1 MVRIDTWERIVHIHA
16 RTSRRGM
23 KGVVLTGGHGTRLRP
38 LTHTGPK
45 QLLPL
50 ANKPNVLYCIEDL
63 RDAGIKDIGIVLGDI
78 MPEKVREFLG
88 DGSRY
93 GVRFT
98 YLVQGA
104 PKGIAHAIGCAQE
117 FVKDDAFCVYLGD
130 NVLTGGIAHMVED
143 FMQDRPDAGIALCKV
158 PHPERFGVAELD
170 GHGNVLSLVE
180 KPKVPK
186 SDLALVGIYLLR
198 PSIFPIIADLKPSW
212 RNELEITDALDSL
225 RTSGKRVK
233 AYLVKGW
240 WKDTGRP
247 EDILEANH
255 LLLETIEA
263 RNEGTVE
270 EGAQVAG
277 RVRIERGAVVKK
289 GSVVRGPAV
298 IGRDCVIGPDTY
310 VGPYTSIGDG
320 SRLVGA
326 DIEASIVI
334 GEAVI
339 ECRSKIVNSVIGR
352 AATINSADGLP
363 KGHRLIVGENST
375 LYL

>member
-1 MVRIDTWERIVHIHA
+1 
-16 RTSRRGM
+16 M

-63 RDAGIKDIGIVLGDI
+63 RAAGIKDIGIILGDN
-78 MPEKVREFLG
+78 MPEKIRELLG

-98 YLVQGA
+98 YIVQGA
-104 PKGIAHAIGCAQE
+104 PKGIAHAIGCARA
-117 FVKDDAFCVYLGD
+117 FVKDEPFCVYLGD

-143 FMQDRPDAGIALCKV
+143 FEKDRPDAGIALCKV
-158 PHPERFGVAELD
+158 DHPERFGVAELD
-170 GHGNVLSLVE
+170 GQGNVLNLVE
-180 KPKVPK
+180 KPKAPK

-212 RNELEITDALDSL
+212 RNELEITDALDNL
-225 RTSGKRVK
+225 RKTGKTVK

-255 LLLETIEA
+255 LLLETVEPH
-263 RNEGTVE
+263 NDGTVE
-270 EGAQVAG
+270 EGAQVVG
-277 RVRIERGAVVKK
+277 RVRIEKGATVKK
-289 GSVVRGPAV
+289 GSVIRGPAV
-298 IGRDCVIGPDTY
+298 IGKDCVIGPDTY

-334 GEAVI
+334 GDAVI

-352 AATINSADGLP
+352 AATIKNADGLP